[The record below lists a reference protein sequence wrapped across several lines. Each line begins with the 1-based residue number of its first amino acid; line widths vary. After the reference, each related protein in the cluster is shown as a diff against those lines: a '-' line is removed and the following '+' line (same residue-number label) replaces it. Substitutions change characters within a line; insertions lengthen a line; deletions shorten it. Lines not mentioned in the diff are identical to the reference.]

1 MIVLRDPATTS
12 QVTDP
17 YIHDL
22 VSLRFAQVLA
32 GEPYDYDRHGYMV
45 IVEPGDTVEQLEQE
59 VGLPVLHGLFDDL
72 PFGDPDFTPCFEILE
87 EHTYENAVRIY
98 EMVFISN
105 DDGFATTVIVPACE
119 GIPGDLLAMCRSF
132 ATPAVTCD

>member
-1 MIVLRDPATTS
+1 MIVLCDPTATS

-22 VSLRFAQVLA
+22 VTLRLRQILN

-59 VGLPVLHGLFDDL
+59 VGLPVLHGLFDDV
-72 PFGDPDFTPCFEILE
+72 PYGDHDFTPCFDILE
-87 EHTYENAVRIY
+87 EHRYEQHRIY

-105 DDGFATTVIVPACE
+105 DDGFATTVIVPAAE
-119 GIPGDLLAMCRSF
+119 GIPADLLAMCRSF
-132 ATPAVTCD
+132 ATVTCD

>member
-17 YIHDL
+17 YIREL
-22 VSLRFAQVLA
+22 VHLRFRQILN

-45 IVEPGDTVEQLEQE
+45 IVEPGDTIEQLEKE

-72 PFGDPDFTPCFEILE
+72 PYGDPDFTPCFDILE
-87 EHTYENAVRIY
+87 EHTDEQPRIY

-105 DDGFATTVIVPACE
+105 DDGFATTVFVPSCE

-132 ATPAVTCD
+132 ATPAMTAP